1 MAKKIAEK
9 AVESAS
15 AVKRVEIKH
24 LRSMKDEAGKDVSV
38 VDRTEVL
45 LVDVAIEDAEAQL
58 VTAEARVTELK
69 ADDDKEYKILRYE
82 EMIPYLVEAIKEQQ
96 KQINKLEEKLNG

>member
-9 AVESAS
+9 AGSAE
-15 AVKRVEIKH
+15 VKKVEIKH

-45 LVDVAIEDAEAQL
+45 LVDVSIEDAEAQL
-58 VTAEARVTELK
+58 VGAEARVTELK
-69 ADDDKEYKILRYE
+69 SDIAEYKK
-82 EMIPYLVEAIKEQQ
+82 IK
-96 KQINKLEEKLNG
+96 G

>member
-15 AVKRVEIKH
+15 SPKQVEIKH

-38 VDRTEVL
+38 VDWTESKP
-45 LVDVAIEDAEAQL
+45 VDEAISKAEADL
-58 VTAEARVTELK
+58 VNAEARVTELK
-69 ADDDKEYKILRYE
+69 ADIVEYKK
-82 EMIPYLVEAIKEQQ
+82 IK
-96 KQINKLEEKLNG
+96 G

>member
-15 AVKRVEIKH
+15 SPKQVEIKH

-38 VDRTEVL
+38 VDWTETKP
-45 LVDVAIEDAEAQL
+45 VDEAISKAEADL
-58 VTAEARVTELK
+58 VVAEARVTELK
-69 ADDDKEYKILRYE
+69 ADIAEYKK
-82 EMIPYLVEAIKEQQ
+82 IK
-96 KQINKLEEKLNG
+96 G